1 MKRLTEMLLAGI
13 LLFLLFA
20 AANLTITWVA
30 GDRLIDF
37 TSTRRYTLSAETER
51 VLNNLP
57 QAVDFRLYVSDGLS
71 GYDWD
76 TAVYAADAAALLS
89 RYRQAAP
96 SKIRLQI
103 RRIKAG
109 SEEEKQ
115 AVNDG
120 MQAFSTEEKDYYF
133 GLKAVAAD
141 GRGKIVPAF
150 LPTRKNLLEAD
161 LNRILASFSEPEEL
175 KVGIYSPLLPLTAAE
190 KGQPSPFASLV
201 ALLAADYDLSAVSVD
216 SGYVSQDFD
225 VVLVV
230 NPGRLRT
237 LAAYAL
243 DQYVM
248 RGGKIVFLVDPYSE
262 IRHRLQGYPPRKDTY
277 MNDFLNVWGIEYDGG
292 KITGDIVNGEKISTG
307 GRRWTYPLWF
317 YATGENA
324 GMLHFRT
331 PGSVRAKEDAKMEFT
346 ELASTIGQSG
356 EIDVEKVRYTP
367 KSQAILSY
375 RQDNQRRSLALLA
388 VGEFRS
394 HFRDN
399 PLAGTGSSDKVQ
411 PYMPLS
417 TDGAAVAVIADSDFA
432 GDDAWVQSAVAANPV
447 YGTVAYADN
456 AAFLRDLIDRLG
468 GRGKISPS
476 KRAAG
481 AGVNNIAEKFYLT
494 SFAREAAE
502 KEELEERVNEAAAR
516 AEKMRRENS
525 GYENLPYMQELA
537 AVEEEHRRA
546 EGLLKNI
553 NRRIDS
559 QANRLLNSFIVL
571 NMLLFPV
578 LFVAGIWAVVW
589 LRRVYIARGIKKT
602 EPKR

>member
-1 MKRLTEMLLAGI
+1 M
-13 LLFLLFA
+13 
-20 AANLTITWVA
+20 
-30 GDRLIDF
+30 DRFPEWFQLQPDH
-37 TSTRRYTLSAETER
+37 
-51 VLNNLP
+51 
-57 QAVDFRLYVSDGLS
+57 
-71 GYDWD
+71 
-76 TAVYAADAAALLS
+76 
-89 RYRQAAP
+89 P
-96 SKIRLQI
+96 S
-103 RRIKAG
+103 
-109 SEEEKQ
+109 
-115 AVNDG
+115 
-120 MQAFSTEEKDYYF
+120 
-133 GLKAVAAD
+133 
-141 GRGKIVPAF
+141 
-150 LPTRKNLLEAD
+150 
-161 LNRILASFSEPEEL
+161 
-175 KVGIYSPLLPLTAAE
+175 
-190 KGQPSPFASLV
+190 
-201 ALLAADYDLSAVSVD
+201 
-216 SGYVSQDFD
+216 
-225 VVLVV
+225 
-230 NPGRLRT
+230 
-237 LAAYAL
+237 
-243 DQYVM
+243 
-248 RGGKIVFLVDPYSE
+248 
-262 IRHRLQGYPPRKDTY
+262 
-277 MNDFLNVWGIEYDGG
+277 
-292 KITGDIVNGEKISTG
+292 
-307 GRRWTYPLWF
+307 
-317 YATGENA
+317 
-324 GMLHFRT
+324 
-331 PGSVRAKEDAKMEFT
+331 
-346 ELASTIGQSG
+346 
-356 EIDVEKVRYTP
+356 
-367 KSQAILSY
+367 
-375 RQDNQRRSLALLA
+375 
-388 VGEFRS
+388 
-394 HFRDN
+394 
-399 PLAGTGSSDKVQ
+399 VQ